1 MNKQIKLDKYDTL
14 EIILPDNTRMIIYDD
29 NGDTDIKTMYCGIK
43 VLPVASNHIIIEK
56 DDIKIPTSSK

>member
-56 DDIKIPTSSK
+56 DDIKISTSSK